1 MSLQATAKAKR
12 DDRRAAIH
20 AIILEIARA
29 AFLQDGY
36 AATSM
41 SQIAAKV
48 GGSKATLYNYFPSK
62 KDLFVAL
69 ADEESTQIFA
79 PLFDVS
85 EMRGD
90 IRTVLER
97 FVRRFLVLLLSDDL
111 IAFYRLIVAESAR
124 FPEVGM
130 TAYEF
135 GMKRGL
141 ENMAGYF
148 AETIERG
155 ELRRTNALVAAEQ
168 FLDLCAGQLHRKRL
182 WAVACD
188 ISQEEIEAQAMRVVT
203 TFLAAYGND
212 ELSRAAR
219 AGIAMS

>member
-1 MSLQATAKAKR
+1 MSLQAAARPKR
-12 DDRRAAIH
+12 DDRRAA
-20 AIILEIARA
+20 ILEIARA

-36 AATSM
+36 AGTSM

-48 GGSKATLYNYFPSK
+48 GGSKATLYNYFASK
-62 KDLFVAL
+62 KDLLIAL

-90 IRTVLER
+90 IRTVLES
-97 FVRRFLVLLLSDDL
+97 FIRRFLDLLLSDDL

-124 FPEVGM
+124 FPEVGQ
-130 TAYEF
+130 TADEL
-135 GMKRGL
+135 GVKRGL
-141 ENMAGYF
+141 ESIAGYL
-148 AETIERG
+148 AEAMERG
-155 ELRRTNALVAAEQ
+155 ELRRTNVRIAAEQ
-168 FLDLCAGQLHRKRL
+168 FLDLCAGHLHRKRL
-182 WAVACD
+182 WGVVGD
-188 ISQEEIEAQAMRVVT
+188 ISQEEIEAQARHVVT

-219 AGIAMS
+219 QYAGL

>member
-1 MSLQATAKAKR
+1 MDLPDAARQKK
-12 DDRRAAIH
+12 DDRRAAI
-20 AIILEIARA
+20 LKVARA
-29 AFLQDGY
+29 AFLQHGY
-36 AATSM
+36 SGASM

-111 IAFYRLIVAESAR
+111 IAFYRMIVAESAR
-124 FPEVGM
+124 FPEIGT
-130 TAYEF
+130 TAYEL
-135 GMKRGL
+135 GMKRGV

-148 AETIERG
+148 AEAMERG
-155 ELRRTNALVAAEQ
+155 ELRRTNTLVAAEQ
-168 FLDLCAGQLHRKRL
+168 FLDLCAGHLHRKRL
-182 WAVACD
+182 WGVVGD
-188 ISQEEIEAQAMRVVT
+188 ISQEAIEAQARRVVT

-219 AGIAMS
+219 QYTGL

>member
-1 MSLQATAKAKR
+1 MPDAARQKK
-12 DDRRAAIH
+12 DDRRAAI
-20 AIILEIARA
+20 LKVARA
-29 AFLQDGY
+29 AFLQHGY
-36 AATSM
+36 SGASM

-111 IAFYRLIVAESAR
+111 IAF
-124 FPEVGM
+124 
-130 TAYEF
+130 F
-135 GMKRGL
+135 GASGQHDDR
-141 ENMAGYF
+141 
-148 AETIERG
+148 
-155 ELRRTNALVAAEQ
+155 
-168 FLDLCAGQLHRKRL
+168 CAG
-182 WAVACD
+182 
-188 ISQEEIEAQAMRVVT
+188 
-203 TFLAAYGND
+203 FAA
-212 ELSRAAR
+212 
-219 AGIAMS
+219 

>member
-1 MSLQATAKAKR
+1 MKLPEPVKAKK
-12 DDRRAAIH
+12 DDRRAA
-20 AIILEIARA
+20 ILEIARA

-36 AATSM
+36 AGTSM
-41 SQIAAKV
+41 SQISVKV

-62 KDLFVAL
+62 KDLFVAV
-69 ADEESTQIFA
+69 ADEECTQIFA

-97 FVRRFLVLLLSDDL
+97 FLQRFLVLLLSDDM

-124 FPEVGM
+124 FPEIGL
-130 TAYEF
+130 TADEF
-135 GMKRGL
+135 GMKRGI
-141 ENMAGYF
+141 ERIAGYF
-148 AETIERG
+148 VEAIERG
-155 ELRRTNALVAAEQ
+155 ELRRVNARVAAEQ
-168 FLDLCAGQLHRKRL
+168 FLDLCAGHLHRKRL
-182 WAVACD
+182 WGIVGS
-188 ISQEEIEAQAMRVVT
+188 ISQEEIEAQAKRVVK

-219 AGIAMS
+219 ANTGL